1 MLNFRKRVWIVKQ
14 KELGHL
20 TDTEIA
26 DSQKTTRMTVN
37 NLWRIYKQN
46 GLEALREKLRGRK
59 ADEIPEKIRQA
70 ILEKRKQG
78 YGIRTIEGLLSL
90 DGIKVSHNKIHR
102 VLRAEGLVIPEP
114 KKARRRHYIRW
125 ERKHSNSLW
134 QTDFCWQ
141 ERLQCWIIAY
151 LDDHSRFIVGIQY
164 TKLATTEVAI
174 GLLNKAK
181 SRYGKPRE
189 VLSDRGTQ
197 FYAPLGEKSVYEEY
211 LKNLGINH
219 ILASI
224 KKPTTTGKLERFWLT
239 HNKERWKFNSLQNF
253 IEFYNCKRPHMSLDY
268 QTPYEVYARDLKV

>member
-1 MLNFRKRVWIVKQ
+1 MLNFDKKKWIIKQ

-26 DSQKTTRMTVN
+26 DSQNITRMTVN
-37 NLWRIYKQN
+37 RLWRTYQQR
-46 GLEALREKLRGRK
+46 GLEALKEKQIGRRV
-59 ADEIPEKIRQA
+59 DEIPENIRKA

-90 DGIKVSHNKIHR
+90 DGIKISHNKIHR
-102 VLRAEGLVIPEP
+102 VLRVEGLVIPEP

-151 LDDHSRFIVGIQY
+151 LDDHSRFIVGTTY
-164 TKLATTEVAI
+164 TKVATAEVAI
-174 GLLNKAK
+174 NLFEKARK
-181 SRYGKPRE
+181 QYGKPRE
-189 VLSDRGTQ
+189 TLSDRGAQ
-197 FYAPLGEKSVYEEY
+197 FYSVLGGKSSFQKHMES
-211 LKNLGINH
+211 LGIIH
-219 ILASI
+219 IYASV

-239 HNKERWKFNSLQNF
+239 HNKERWNFNSLHNF
-253 IEFYNCKRPHMSLDY
+253 IYFYNYKRPHMSLDY
-268 QTPYEVYARDLKV
+268 QTPYEVYARDFKV

>member
-1 MLNFRKRVWIVKQ
+1 MLNFDKKKWIIKQ
-14 KELGHL
+14 KEKGEL
-20 TDTEIA
+20 TNQEIA
-26 DSQKTTRMTVN
+26 DSQRVSERTIQS
-37 NLWRIYKQN
+37 LWAAYRIE
-46 GLEALREKLRGRK
+46 GLKSLREKPRGRK
-59 ADEIPEKIRQA
+59 ADEIPEKIRQK

-141 ERLQCWIIAY
+141 ERLQCWLTAY

-164 TKLATTEVAI
+164 TKIATTEVAI
-174 GLLNKAK
+174 DLFDK
-181 SRYGKPRE
+181 SRKRFGKPRE

-197 FYAPLGEKSVYEEY
+197 FYAPLGEKSAYTEY
-211 LKNLGINH
+211 LKSINVEH
-219 ILASI
+219 ILASV

-239 HNKERWKFNSLQNF
+239 HNKERWNFNSLQDF
-253 IEFYNCKRPHMSLDY
+253 VRFYNYKRPHMSLDY
-268 QTPYEVYARDLKV
+268 QTPYEVYSNDLMG